1 MLRSLTKPS
10 WFLGFE
16 ILENRRTLHWQ
27 RMGREVG
34 ALFRARGSGPRVG
47 TPSAGRVAT
56 TQQTFHL
63 NQPIP
68 CHCYNSIQ
76 YTKYR
81 TEFICQSLM
90 QLARKYGLLLVCPSS
105 SRCIKVPCSETRC
118 VGEKILTDSSCGTV
132 PWSVPRATFAPR
144 CSMRVGPVEGPELCA
159 TSKCYTQN
167 SNVAYHAS
175 IIW

>member
-1 MLRSLTKPS
+1 
-10 WFLGFE
+10 
-16 ILENRRTLHWQ
+16 
-27 RMGREVG
+27 MGREVG

-81 TEFICQSLM
+81 TEFVFQSLM
-90 QLARKYGLLLVCPSS
+90 QLTLLARKHGL
-105 SRCIKVPCSETRC
+105 CSCVLAPRAASKYRAMSTRC
-118 VGEKILTDSSCGTV
+118 VGEKILTDSTCGTV
-132 PWSVPRATFAPR
+132 PWSVPRATFVPR
-144 CSMRVGPVEGPELCA
+144 CCMRVGPVEGPELCA

-175 IIW
+175 SSGSIRAKI

>member
-1 MLRSLTKPS
+1 MVY
-10 WFLGFE
+10 G
-16 ILENRRTLHWQ
+16 IRTLHWQ

-81 TEFICQSLM
+81 TGLVFQSLM

-105 SRCIKVPCSETRC
+105 SRCIKVLCNEYVPAVWVRKYSLTHHVAPCRGRC
-118 VGEKILTDSSCGTV
+118 PEQRSLRAALCVSAQWKVLSCV
-132 PWSVPRATFAPR
+132 LHQSATH
-144 CSMRVGPVEGPELCA
+144 
-159 TSKCYTQN
+159 KTQT
-167 SNVAYHAS
+167 
-175 IIW
+175 